1 MTTKP
6 GRASTWVILAF
17 GGLIVLS
24 VALGARGL
32 HDARLPAAQ
41 AGAKVDIQQ
50 VYLDQC
56 STCHG
61 EDGRGH
67 TAKGRKEHVK
77 DLHSAAVQKHTDL
90 QLLQFIEKGKG
101 KNMDG
106 FLSKLGPQECKQLV
120 NYVRELGKK

>member
-1 MTTKP
+1 MKTKSV
-6 GRASTWVILAF
+6 RANAWVIVAF
-17 GGLIVLS
+17 GGLF
-24 VALGARGL
+24 ALGAVLSAHALRG
-32 HDARLPAAQ
+32 AGLPYAKP
-41 AGAKVDIQQ
+41 GAKVDIQQ

-90 QLLQFIEKGKG
+90 QLLQYIEKGKG

-106 FLSKLGPQECKQLV
+106 FLSKLGPQECKQMV
-120 NYVRELGKK
+120 TYVRKLGKK